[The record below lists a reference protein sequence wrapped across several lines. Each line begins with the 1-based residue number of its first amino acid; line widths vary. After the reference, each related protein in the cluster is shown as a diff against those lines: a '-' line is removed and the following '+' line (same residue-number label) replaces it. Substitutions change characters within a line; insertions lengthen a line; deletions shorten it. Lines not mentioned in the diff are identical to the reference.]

1 MMSLLSPIGA
11 LPFGG
16 ASVVAFAAVA
26 LGGVFIVVAFVAF
39 SPCGFA
45 FFFFFNMMRRAP
57 GISLSSFSIA
67 ASLLS
72 RARESVAIASV
83 SQGIGSIELGAII
96 MSG

>member
-1 MMSLLSPIGA
+1 MLSLLSPIGA
-11 LPFGG
+11 LTLGG
-16 ASVVAFAAVA
+16 ASVVAFIAVV
-26 LGGVFIVVAFVAF
+26 LGGVLIVVAFVAF
-39 SPCGFA
+39 SLCGFA
-45 FFFFFNMMRRAP
+45 FFYFNMMRRAP

-72 RARESVAIASV
+72 RAPESVAIASV